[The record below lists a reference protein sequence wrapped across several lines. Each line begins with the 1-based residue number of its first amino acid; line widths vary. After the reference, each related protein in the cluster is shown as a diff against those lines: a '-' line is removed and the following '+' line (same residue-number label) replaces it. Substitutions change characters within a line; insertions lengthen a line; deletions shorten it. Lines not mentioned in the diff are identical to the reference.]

1 MSGEATD
8 HGSLAAESFVDA
20 RPATPVA
27 VRWIELIL
35 FGSRWLVA
43 PFLFGLV
50 AGLAALLY
58 KFLFKLTDFILQV
71 GSAESKEIIVDILG
85 LVDMTL
91 TANLIIIVICSSF
104 ENFIRPIDTA
114 EHPDWPKGLVRIGF
128 SGLKQKLLGSIVAI
142 AAVNALEWFTDI
154 DRNTDSVKLGW
165 VVGILLA
172 FAVAMLVL
180 AVADRVAE
188 GGGDN
193 RH

>member
-1 MSGEATD
+1 MSGEAKE
-8 HGSLAAESFVDA
+8 HGARVAESPGDA
-20 RPATPVA
+20 RLATPAA

-50 AGLAALLY
+50 AGLAVLLY
-58 KFLFKLTDFILQV
+58 KFLFKLMDFILQV
-71 GSAESKEIIVDILG
+71 GNANSKEVIVDILG
-85 LVDMTL
+85 LVDLTL
-91 TANLIIIVICSSF
+91 TANLIVIVICSSF
-104 ENFIRPIDTA
+104 ENFVRPIDTA
-114 EHPDWPKGLVRIGF
+114 DHPDWPKGLVRIGF

-142 AAVNALEWFTDI
+142 AAVNALEWFSDI
-154 DRNTDSVKLGW
+154 DRHADSVKLGW

-188 GGGDN
+188 GGDKE
-193 RH
+193 H